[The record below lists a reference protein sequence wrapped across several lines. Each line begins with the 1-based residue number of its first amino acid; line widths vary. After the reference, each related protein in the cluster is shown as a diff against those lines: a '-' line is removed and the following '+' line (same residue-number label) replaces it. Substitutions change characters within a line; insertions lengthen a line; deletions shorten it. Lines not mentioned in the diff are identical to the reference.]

1 MLDTAYRAWLAGAPM
16 RSRRERYKRFTYG
29 DQWSDIVEDSEGRP
43 MREERLI
50 RLSGKRPVTN
60 NLIRQLV
67 KNIVGRYRTRCAEAA
82 LYAGPHIGE
91 LARRNALAELDSR
104 LMEEFLISGCAIQ
117 RIVAEPRFRGDGVW
131 IDNVDPAAFFTNRF
145 RDPRGW
151 DIELAG
157 MLHDMTYP
165 ELVNRFAGGRRTREE
180 NLRRIYSPDTVPAMP
195 DLPIGEALD
204 GGAAFFRSA
213 DPGRF
218 RVIEVWSFDARRS
231 KKPDCHTHTFAWHC
245 RWLAPDGSVLAEY
258 DSPFAHRSHPF
269 ALKYYPLTD
278 GEIHSFVED
287 VIDQQKAINRLMV
300 QIDHMMATS
309 AKGVLLFPLD
319 QKPADID
326 WRDISD
332 RWAQPD
338 GVIPVTGRGAQ
349 LPTQVISN
357 TAGSGAY
364 QLLQLQM
371 KLFED
376 VSGVSEALL
385 GKGISGARGTEL
397 YESQLRNATVA
408 LADIFDSFGAFVE
421 ERNEKASGTLPTGR
435 KSQKHPNT

>member
-1 MLDTAYRAWLAGAPM
+1 MIDTAYRAWLAGA
-16 RSRRERYKRFTYG
+16 RFRARRERYKRFTYG
-29 DQWSDIVEDSEGRP
+29 DQWSDIVEDAEGRL
-43 MREERLI
+43 MREDRLI

-82 LYAGPHIGE
+82 VYAGPHIGK
-91 LARRNALAELDSR
+91 LAKRNALAELDSR
-104 LMEEFLISGCAIQ
+104 LIEEYLISGCAIQ

-131 IDNVDPAAFFTNRF
+131 IDNVDPRAFFANKF
-145 RDPRGW
+145 CDPRGW
-151 DIELAG
+151 DIELIG
-157 MLHDMTYP
+157 MLHDMTFP
-165 ELVNRFAGGRRTREE
+165 ELVNRFAGGKTAREE
-180 NLRRIYSPDTVPAMP
+180 ELRHLYSPESTPDMP
-195 DLPIGEALD
+195 DMTIGEALD
-204 GGAAFFRSA
+204 GGGNFYRSA
-213 DPGRF
+213 DPNRF
-218 RVIEVWSFDARRS
+218 RVIEVWSFDAR
-231 KKPDCHTHTFAWHC
+231 KDADPDCASRSFAWHC
-245 RWLAPDGSVLAEY
+245 RWLAPDGTVLSEY
-258 DSPFAHRSHPF
+258 DSPYAHRSHPF
-269 ALKYYPLTD
+269 AVKFYPLTD

-300 QIDHMMATS
+300 QIDHIMATS

-326 WRDISD
+326 WRDISE

-349 LPTQVISN
+349 MPSQVVTN
-357 TAGSGAY
+357 TSGTGAY

-385 GKGISGARGTEL
+385 GKGLTGARGSEL

-408 LADIFDSFGAFVE
+408 LADLFDSFSSFIE
-421 ERNEKASGTLPTGR
+421 ERNDKAAESDINSR
-435 KSQKHPNT
+435 